1 MSSLRYQASTFIS
14 RKCRSSR
21 TNCCIRSIL
30 AAPCCSELKAPLQA
44 IAGDL
49 DLLGLLV
56 LAFATALGGGII
68 RDVLIGAV
76 PPSALRDWRYPT
88 TAFGGAAIVFFFHRF
103 VQGIPAPVILILDAA
118 GLALFAIAGTEKAL
132 LHNMSP
138 LIAAL
143 LGTITAVGG
152 GTIRDILLAENSP
165 RSFGPMFMRRPRW
178 PDQPLCFCAEVSRLP
193 PTLSAFLGG
202 SFCFLLRIVSVWRH
216 WNLPKLASF

>member
-1 MSSLRYQASTFIS
+1 MQIKPDKLLYSVDLGGTLLFGIEGAT
-14 RKCRSSR
+14 
-21 TNCCIRSIL
+21 
-30 AAPCCSELKAPLQA
+30 AA

-152 GTIRDILLAENSP
+152 GTIRDILLARIPAVLRADVYATAALAGSAV
-165 RSFGPMFMRRPRW
+165 MLLCRR
-178 PDQPLCFCAEVSRLP
+178 LRLP